1 MRFFVSLLCVLTL
14 ALTGCS
20 SRYADH
26 GNITQVTLSLS
37 EQQQVARDIGNT
49 LFTAFGAKGVF
60 DFPHSTGNTFAATL
74 ASELRTRGFGVN
86 EQDSPGYNT
95 PLRYHVVA
103 LNPQQF
109 YVRVTAGSQQFTRIW
124 STQGN
129 ILAPLAGQAVGQGG
143 V

>member
-1 MRFFVSLLCVLTL
+1 MRFFVSLLCMASL
-14 ALTGCS
+14 ALAGCS

-37 EQQQVARDIGNT
+37 EQHQVARDIGHT

-60 DFPHSTGNTFAATL
+60 DFPHSSSNTFALTL
-74 ASELRTRGFGVN
+74 ANELRARGLGVN
-86 EQDSPGYNT
+86 EQLTPSYDT

-129 ILAPLAGQAVGQGG
+129 ILAPLIGQAVSQGG

>member
-1 MRFFVSLLCVLTL
+1 MRIFISLLCVVTL

-37 EQQQVARDIGNT
+37 EQHQVARDIGNT
-49 LFTAFGAKGVF
+49 LFTTFGAKGVF
-60 DFPHSTGNTFAATL
+60 DFPHSPGNAFATTL
-74 ASELRTRGFGVN
+74 ASELRARGLGVN

-95 PLRYHVVA
+95 LLRYQVIA

-109 YVRVTAGSQQFTRIW
+109 YVRVTVGSQQFTRIW

-129 ILAPLAGQAVGQGG
+129 VLAPLAGQAVGRGG